1 MVIFCLSSSGTN
13 GARKNN
19 QSSPSKSDMG
29 IEIAFVVML
38 VVGLAVFYWIIVRN
52 ASRKIS
58 KQYEKMAYQLRVKMT
73 EPQPQLAGFI
83 RPEPFVHG
91 MYRGRAMSIS
101 VPGKGLQ
108 NTRQIETTL
117 KIEVD
122 DKKIQWQMTAKG
134 LLSNMRQRDS
144 AGMERWQSENNI
156 FDLAMDVRTNEPARL
171 TRILHDE
178 RLEQIRAVLKGNQAS
193 IYLGEG
199 MMVYT
204 KFGLI
209 ADDRERERFLKV
221 TELFCDLAEVIEGR

>member
-1 MVIFCLSSSGTN
+1 
-13 GARKNN
+13 
-19 QSSPSKSDMG
+19 MG
-29 IEIAFVVML
+29 IEIGFVVML
-38 VVGLAVFYWIIVRN
+38 AVALAAVFWFIVRS
-52 ASRKIS
+52 ASVKIVN
-58 KQYEKMAYQLRVKMT
+58 QYEKLANKFRIKLTR
-73 EPQPQLAGFI
+73 PSPQLMGFI

-91 MYRGRAMSIS
+91 VYSKRSISIS

-117 KIEVD
+117 KVEVA

-134 LLSNMRQRDS
+134 LLSGMRQRDS

-156 FDLAMDVRTNEPARL
+156 FDLSIDVRTNEPARL
-171 TRILHDE
+171 SRILHDD
-178 RLEQIRAVLKGNQAS
+178 RLAQIAAVLKGSKSN

-209 ADDRERERFLKV
+209 ADDKEREHFETV
-221 TELFCDLAEVIEGR
+221 IELFCALAEVIEGR